1 MGNYFDDVTLTLT
14 APTGTGTAADVS
26 CDVTAA
32 TLTPDTP
39 EEVRKRLCGQRTVTG
54 KTTWTLELTWDQ
66 NWAVGAAGPPVVDP
80 GLSKFL
86 LDHDG
91 ELADFTLTWP
101 LEATEATGTL
111 RCKPGAFGGTAGEI
125 AEATLTLGLDGEPS
139 FGPIGATT
147 TTTAAGDQADDQAD
161 TGADAEADDV
171 SYAEAV

>member
-14 APTGTGTAADVS
+14 APSGGAGTATDVS

-39 EEVRKRLCGQRTVTG
+39 EEVRKRLCGQKTVTG
-54 KTTWTLELTWDQ
+54 KTTWTLEVTWDQ
-66 NWAVGAAGPPVVDP
+66 NWAVGSTGPPAVDP

-101 LEATEATGTL
+101 LEATEATGVL

-125 AEATLTLGLDGEPS
+125 AEASLTLGLDGEPS
-139 FGPIGATT
+139 FGPVTFTATT
-147 TTTAAGDQADDQAD
+147 TDSTTERAEEEEAA
-161 TGADAEADDV
+161 
-171 SYAEAV
+171 

>member
-39 EEVRKRLCGQRTVTG
+39 EEVRKRLCGQKTVTG

-66 NWAVGAAGPPVVDP
+66 NWAPGSAGPPVVDV
-80 GLSKFL
+80 GLSQFL
-86 LDHDG
+86 LEHDG

-101 LEATEATGTL
+101 LEATEASGVL

-125 AEATLTLGLDGEPS
+125 AEASLTLGLDGAPT
-139 FGPIGATT
+139 FGPITLTT
-147 TTTAAGDQADDQAD
+147 TDADDQPDIEDQADI
-161 TGADAEADDV
+161 EDV
-171 SYAEAV
+171 EVAA

>member
-1 MGNYFDDVTLTLT
+1 MGNYYDDVTLTLT
-14 APTGTGTAADVS
+14 AESDGVEVDVS

-39 EEVRKRLCGQRTVTG
+39 EEVRKRLCGQKTVTG

-66 NWAVGAAGPPVVDP
+66 NWAVGATGPPIVDP

-91 ELADFTLTWP
+91 ELAAFSIQWP
-101 LEATEATGTL
+101 LEATEATGSL

-125 AEATLTLGLDGEPS
+125 AEASLTLGLDGEPA
-139 FGPIGATT
+139 FGPI
-147 TTTAAGDQADDQAD
+147 TTTASASSPPESGE
-161 TGADAEADDV
+161 DAEADET
-171 SYAEAV
+171 SYAGAPA